1 MSGPETGRDAKSHG
15 LNRLLFRCT
24 RRLARNQR
32 PQLLDASRVDDGR
45 APRPVRTPR
54 GVACS
59 GFSGISGGSTWI
71 GEAGPSSN
79 AARFDV
85 TAKADAP
92 SSHDQLQMMLRTLLA
107 DRFKLVVHTETKDE
121 PVYALVL
128 ARSDGHLG
136 PQLHPEERD
145 CEPLRAVAR
154 AQPGGADPCGTPSR
168 NGVGRISARSKS
180 IDLLAAILR
189 GDLDRP
195 VVNKTGLTGSYD
207 WDLTWTPRQFLQSAF
222 DHDQFPTIDPD
233 GPSVFTAVQEQL
245 GLKFVSEKEDQPGL
259 VIDHVEQPTPD

>member
-1 MSGPETGRDAKSHG
+1 MSNLPPGE
-15 LNRLLFRCT
+15 RLTFVNVTL
-24 RRLARNQR
+24 RNLIQ
-32 PQLLDASRVDDGR
+32 
-45 APRPVRTPR
+45 
-54 GVACS
+54 VAYS
-59 GFSGISGGSTWI
+59 GFSAISGGPTWM
-71 GEAGPSSN
+71 GEAGPSFD

-128 ARSDGHLG
+128 ARSDGRLG
-136 PQLHPEERD
+136 PQLRPEARD
-145 CEPLRAVAR
+145 CESLRVIAR
-154 AQPGGADPCGTPSR
+154 AQPGETDPCPTPPSSQ
-168 NGVGRISARSKS
+168 GVGSIGARSRP

-189 GDLDRP
+189 VDVDRP

-207 WDLTWTPRQFLQSAF
+207 WDLTWTPRRFLQGAF

-245 GLKFVSEKEDQPGL
+245 GLKLVPEDDDQPVL
-259 VIDHVEQPTPD
+259 VIDHAEHPSED